1 MTHDEHQQQ
10 LIAGYVL
17 GDLSPE
23 EEAELRRLLSE
34 QPQLNR
40 EVERLREVLDLMPYA
55 LPEVEPSPYL
65 RDAILDAASATNSP
79 VRRLR
84 RWPWGKIAGGITA
97 AIALVLAFENAV
109 LHRRLNYAR
118 SQIDRYRSELAIAQT
133 QNRVI
138 PVLQRPQ
145 THVFSLLGT
154 GETQTASGSLILDLD
169 TGRAMLVF
177 QNLPVPAADRI
188 YRLWAIVEEEKIL
201 CSQFGTNAEG
211 AVFDEFAIAHQACRA
226 IDSTFAVTLER
237 LTAPPQPAGPV
248 VLLERS

>member
-10 LIAGYVL
+10 LMAGYVL

-23 EEAELRRLLSE
+23 EEAELRQLLSE

-40 EVERLREVLDLMPYA
+40 EVERLREVWDLMPYA

-65 RDAILDAASATNSP
+65 RDAILDAAHVTSSP

-84 RWPWGKIAGGITA
+84 RLPWGKIAGGIAA
-97 AIALVLAFENAV
+97 AIAVVLGLENLV
-109 LHRRLNYAR
+109 LHRHLNYAR
-118 SQIDRYRSELAIAQT
+118 SQLEQAQTQLAIAESK
-133 QNRVI
+133 NRVI

-145 THVFSLLGT
+145 THVFALVGT

-177 QNLPVPAADRI
+177 QNLPVPATDRI
-188 YRLWAIVEEEKIL
+188 YRLWAIVGDEKTP
-201 CSQFGTNAEG
+201 CSQFGTNEQG
-211 AVFDEFAIAHQACRA
+211 SVFDEFAIAHSACQEL
-226 IDSTFAVTLER
+226 DSTFAVTLEP
-237 LTAPPQPAGPV
+237 LPAPPQPVGPA

>member
-1 MTHDEHQQQ
+1 MPNDEHQQQ
-10 LIAGYVL
+10 LIAGYAL

-23 EEAELRRLLSE
+23 EEEELRQLLSE
-34 QPQLNR
+34 HPHLNQ

-55 LPEVEPSPYL
+55 LPEVEPSPHL
-65 RDAILDAASATNSP
+65 REAILDAVHAQHSP

-84 RWPWGKIAGGITA
+84 RLPWGKIAGGIA
-97 AIALVLAFENAV
+97 ATIAVVLGFENFV

-118 SQIDRYRSELAIAQT
+118 SQIEHYQAELAIAKS

-145 THVFSLLGT
+145 THVLSLLGT
-154 GETQTASGSLILDLD
+154 GDTQTASGSLILDLD

-188 YRLWAIVEEEKIL
+188 YRLWAIVGDEKIP

-211 AVFDEFAIAHQACRA
+211 SVFDEFAIVDRACRE
-226 IDSTFAVTLER
+226 IDSTFAVTLEP
-237 LTAPPQPAGPV
+237 LPAPPQPAGPV